1 MLDPL
6 KERLAAT
13 LASQQVGIM
22 SALGLNGPWS
32 MPVRYRANWL
42 TATCWVPSWS
52 DLLYFLELDPRATL
66 VVLTPSPG
74 GSGWMQLSGVARA
87 ASDGE
92 AAALGGSHGITP
104 SLAPRHLYQIVH
116 FTPTR
121 IRHFDSLCG
130 WGESESFD
138 LA

>member
-6 KERLAAT
+6 KERLVAT
-13 LASQQVGIM
+13 LAAQEVGVM
-22 SALGLNGPWS
+22 SVSGLNGPWS
-32 MPVRYRANWL
+32 MPVRYRANQL
-42 TATCWVPSWS
+42 TVTCLVPSWS

-66 VVLTPSPG
+66 VVLTSLTG
-74 GSGWMQLSGVARA
+74 GQGWMQLGGVASIA
-87 ASDGE
+87 GDCE
-92 AAALGGSHGITP
+92 AAALHASGGTFPAVTP
-104 SLAPRHLYQIVH
+104 QHLYKIVH

-121 IRHFDSLCG
+121 IRRFDSLCG